1 MPADVAPAAIAAP
14 SIPVAPKPDTAADG
28 TASTP
33 APADRPNETQAAIAP
48 EADAAGPAE
57 LTSGPTPIGQTSVEA
72 APAPTASGDSRPAPS
87 KIDNTAADNATT
99 GSAPGIA
106 EPKISVS
113 TAMATAE
120 TSAPEATGSVTS
132 DVPAPAPVEAKAVVS
147 DPAPQDAPA
156 NVASPA
162 ASGDAPAKI
171 AALNIPMPVERPKA
185 FDKASL
191 TIKPAT
197 KKPVTT
203 KKHVVK
209 RRPIVRRARIVR
221 PAAPP
226 KPADPFAGSP
236 FSSN

>member
-1 MPADVAPAAIAAP
+1 
-14 SIPVAPKPDTAADG
+14 
-28 TASTP
+28 
-33 APADRPNETQAAIAP
+33 
-48 EADAAGPAE
+48 
-57 LTSGPTPIGQTSVEA
+57 
-72 APAPTASGDSRPAPS
+72 
-87 KIDNTAADNATT
+87 
-99 GSAPGIA
+99 
-106 EPKISVS
+106 
-113 TAMATAE
+113 
-120 TSAPEATGSVTS
+120 VTS